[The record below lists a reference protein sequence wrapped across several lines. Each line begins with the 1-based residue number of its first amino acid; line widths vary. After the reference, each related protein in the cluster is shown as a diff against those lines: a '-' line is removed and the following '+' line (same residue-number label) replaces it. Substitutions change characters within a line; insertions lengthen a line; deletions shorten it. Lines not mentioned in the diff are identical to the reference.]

1 MSGLPSVPLAAKKLI
16 NLPAFELT
24 DFTPP
29 DFLAFVFL
37 FLDFVTGLAFFNL
50 AIAVLDFAL
59 ERLDFFCR
67 RELER
72 GGVASDIKN
81 L

>member
-1 MSGLPSVPLAAKKLI
+1 LELAL
-16 NLPAFELT
+16 
-24 DFTPP
+24 
-29 DFLAFVFL
+29 VFL
-37 FLDFVTGLAFFNL
+37 FLDFVTVFTFFDL

-59 ERLDFFCR
+59 ERLDFFCG

-72 GGVASDIKN
+72 GGVASDIEN

>member
-1 MSGLPSVPLAAKKLI
+1 M
-16 NLPAFELT
+16 

-29 DFLAFVFL
+29 DFLELVLVFL
-37 FLDFVTGLAFFNL
+37 FLDFVTGFTFFDL

-72 GGVASDIKN
+72 GGVASDIEN